1 MHPPIQLLDKIKVL
15 ETQQHAVVVDYSDAH
30 GLCYGVV
37 FPNANGHS
45 GRTNNNSFII
55 RKHISNAN
63 TNTNCYIDN
72 NT

>member
-1 MHPPIQLLDKIKVL
+1 MQPPPRMHPPIQLLDKIKVL

-45 GRTNNNSFII
+45 GRTNNLQIHWFEPEEIEKINP
-55 RKHISNAN
+55 
-63 TNTNCYIDN
+63 
-72 NT
+72 